1 MKLYSRDSQ
10 EKVNSDQWSTAKRD
24 RPVNPQ
30 TQYLTAATSS
40 GILGTVNKRG
50 EVMVSPSSKA
60 RFVEPWERRQW
71 IGHHAM
77 SACHPEYG
85 SIGKSKYKTRRE
97 VTPRHNM
104 ALDYL
109 LRHREVNRT
118 N

>member
-1 MKLYSRDSQ
+1 
-10 EKVNSDQWSTAKRD
+10 
-24 RPVNPQ
+24 
-30 TQYLTAATSS
+30 
-40 GILGTVNKRG
+40 
-50 EVMVSPSSKA
+50 MVSPSSKA

-85 SIGKSKYKTRRE
+85 SIGKSKYRTRRE